1 MPQSVTPIRTRP
13 IPSTGEPLPVV
24 GLGTYRSF
32 DVAPRGRTYE
42 ALPQVVDA
50 LFAPGGRLIDT
61 SPMYGRAEQTIGEVV
76 PRTSVPGTPFL
87 ATKVW
92 TEGRDAG
99 IAQMTRSLAL
109 LGVERV
115 DLMQIHNLVDW
126 RTHTRTL
133 RRWKDDGR
141 VRYIGITHYTSRA
154 SAEVERLMREE
165 PYDFLQIN
173 YSIEERD
180 AEARILPLA
189 AERGMAVIANRPL
202 GQGSLLPRLQRRPL
216 PPWAGD
222 FGIDAW
228 ATLAIAFAVSHP
240 AITCAI
246 PATANPA
253 HMAMNAAGGALP
265 ALTEPQ
271 RQALIA
277 RL

>member
-1 MPQSVTPIRTRP
+1 MPIRTRP
-13 IPSTGEPLPVV
+13 IPSTGEPLPLV

-42 ALPQVVDA
+42 ALPKVVDA
-50 LFAPGGRLIDT
+50 LFTSGGSLIDT
-61 SPMYGRAEQTIGEVV
+61 SPMYGRAEQTIGEVL
-76 PRTSVPGTPFL
+76 PRATGAGTPFL

-92 TEGRDAG
+92 TDGRDAG

-115 DLMQIHNLVDW
+115 DLLQVHNLVDW

-133 RRWKDDGR
+133 RRWKDEGR
-141 VRYIGITHYTSRA
+141 VRYIGITHYIATA
-154 SAEVERLMREE
+154 YAEVERVMREE

-180 AEARILPLA
+180 AEARLLPLA
-189 AERGMAVIANRPL
+189 AARGMAVLANRPL
-202 GQGSLLPRLQRRPL
+202 GQGALLPRLERRPI
-216 PPWAGD
+216 PPWAGEL
-222 FGIDAW
+222 GIDAW
-228 ATLAIAFAVSHP
+228 ATLAIAFVVSHP

-253 HMAMNAAGGALP
+253 HMTMNAAAGALP
-265 ALTEPQ
+265 ALTDRQ
-271 RQALIA
+271 RQSLIA
-277 RL
+277 